1 MKAIALTFTLS
12 LFAIGLQAQTFE
24 VPSDVKLEKQEDYS
38 KYEGDIKKCYEW
50 LMTVPPGEQQR
61 KKDLA
66 NQFMIPWVLGSQN
79 VSIEIK
85 PSIVTFME
93 TSPEMLSI
101 FFGAWANY
109 SLSNNY
115 SQDRVKCSKAAINA
129 VIKYYEDHSDKMKKD
144 PNIEECILL
153 KEKDKKER
161 TTDFDKYIK
170 DKA

>member
-12 LFAIGLQAQTFE
+12 LFAIGLEAQTFE
-24 VPSDVKLEKQEDYS
+24 VPADVKLEKQEDFS
-38 KYEGDIKKCYEW
+38 DYEDDIKKCFEW
-50 LMTVPPGEQQR
+50 LMTVPPGEQQH

-66 NQFMIPWVLGSQN
+66 NQFMIPWVLGSEN

-101 FFGAWANY
+101 FLGAWANY
-109 SLSNNY
+109 SLTHNY
-115 SQDRVKCSKAAINA
+115 SQDREKCSKAAINA
-129 VIKYYEDHSDKMKKD
+129 VLKYYEDHSDKVKKD
-144 PNIEECILL
+144 PNIEEYILL

-161 TTDFDKYIK
+161 TTNFDQYFK
-170 DKA
+170 DNA